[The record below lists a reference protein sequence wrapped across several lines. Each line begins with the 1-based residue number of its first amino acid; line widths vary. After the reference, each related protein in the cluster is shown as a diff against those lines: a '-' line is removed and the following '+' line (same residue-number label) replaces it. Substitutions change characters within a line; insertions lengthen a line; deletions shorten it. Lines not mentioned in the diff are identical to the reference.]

1 MNVTDLPL
9 DRIRR
14 MGLSRRRKPF
24 LSVLSVVVSMLFL
37 LAQQTSYA
45 AIVFWDPVDVE
56 RTSLSQ
62 IQIDTGTIG
71 NSTSINLGAETDFTV
86 LPSSG
91 LIGGQAQLAG
101 IVLRREQ
108 SSLGSPLF
116 FGTGIASD
124 GDTLGSSFGRL
135 LRLPAGS
142 VIGPNTPF
150 TNFAFAYNLAI
161 PGPYKWS
168 PGDDGFVGLEL
179 SVSGQTHYGW
189 AGLNLGSS
197 IGSYT
202 LTSFAYETN
211 PDTPIIAGAGAV
223 TAVPEPSSLAL
234 TGAVVGLIAV
244 RRGRRP
250 RLVSIA
256 GLKAKVA

>member
-9 DRIRR
+9 DRIRM
-14 MGLSRRRKPF
+14 MGLSRRRKPT
-24 LSVLSVVVSMLFL
+24 LGVLSLAVSMLFL
-37 LAQQTSYA
+37 VGQQTSYA
-45 AIVFWDPVDVE
+45 AIVFWDPVDME
-56 RTSLSQ
+56 TTILSQ
-62 IQIDTGTIG
+62 IRVDTGTVG
-71 NSTSINLGAETDFTV
+71 NNNGMNPGSETDFTI
-86 LPSSG
+86 LPNLS
-91 LIGGQAQLAG
+91 LVGGQAQLTG

-108 SSLGSPLF
+108 SPLGSPLF

-179 SVSGQTHYGW
+179 SVNGQTHYGW

-211 PDTPIIAGAGAV
+211 PNTPIMAGAGAT
-223 TAVPEPSSLAL
+223 TAVPEPSTLGLA
-234 TGAVVGLIAV
+234 GAVVGLIAL
-244 RRGRRP
+244 RRARRP
-250 RLVSIA
+250 RVVSVTNFKE
-256 GLKAKVA
+256 KAS